1 MMILDKGWSDDTTIE
16 LIRSV
21 PEGDRPDIEAAGAI
35 ITTEGGYM
43 PGFGLETSD
52 DGLDELV
59 RERSRA
65 AAGWVK
71 LIGDW
76 PRKGIGPRSNF
87 DEAQLKRA
95 VTVAEAE
102 GARVAVH
109 TMAREV
115 PSMAVAAGVHS
126 VEHGLFLD
134 EDDLGPLGSRHGM
147 WVPTILRCEATVA
160 QLGESSTGG
169 RLLTEGLERVRRLLR
184 QAVEAGVRV
193 LAGTDLIGS
202 PANVAAE
209 ALKLAEY
216 GLDGRMALETVTA
229 LPIGPTGEPSGF
241 DIGAPANAVLF
252 AENPVE
258 ALTVL
263 GHPTHVIRL
272 GQAL

>member
-1 MMILDKGWSDDTTIE
+1 
-16 LIRSV
+16 
-21 PEGDRPDIEAAGAI
+21 
-35 ITTEGGYM
+35 
-43 PGFGLETSD
+43 
-52 DGLDELV
+52 
-59 RERSRA
+59 
-65 AAGWVK
+65 
-71 LIGDW
+71 
-76 PRKGIGPRSNF
+76 
-87 DEAQLKRA
+87 
-95 VTVAEAE
+95 
-102 GARVAVH
+102 
-109 TMAREV
+109 
-115 PSMAVAAGVHS
+115 
-126 VEHGLFLD
+126 
-134 EDDLGPLGSRHGM
+134 
-147 WVPTILRCEATVA
+147 
-160 QLGESSTGG
+160 
-169 RLLTEGLERVRRLLR
+169 LTEGLERVRRLLR
-184 QAVEAGVRV
+184 QAVDAGVRV